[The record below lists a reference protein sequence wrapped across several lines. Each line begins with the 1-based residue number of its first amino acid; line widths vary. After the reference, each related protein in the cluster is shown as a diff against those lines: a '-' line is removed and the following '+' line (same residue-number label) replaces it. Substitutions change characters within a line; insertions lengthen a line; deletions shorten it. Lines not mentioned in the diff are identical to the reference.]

1 MAKMPLKPFGDV
13 LFIFFFKNKTIV
25 NFNKLILIVTPI
37 VSHLISYFLFDFAF
51 LFYVMWQFQALLC
64 YWFYCTGYRFYILK
78 IWVSP

>member
-51 LFYVMWQFQALLC
+51 LFYVM
-64 YWFYCTGYRFYILK
+64 
-78 IWVSP
+78 